1 MKAVLW
7 TDTLQLVI
15 MLIGVFIVLI
25 MGVVK
30 EGGFGSVWETNR
42 LSGRLDFME

>member
-1 MKAVLW
+1 MLW
-7 TDTLQLVI
+7 TDTVQLII
-15 MLIGVFIVLI
+15 MLVGVFIVLI